1 MRPGSQIN
9 PKHESAE
16 GIPPAFDGQKL
27 KVEYWP
33 IDKPIPY
40 ARNPRKNDGAV
51 AKVKASIK
59 EFGWKQPIVVDGEN
73 VIVVGHTR
81 LLAARELA
89 LAEVPVVVAS
99 DLTPAQCK
107 AYRLADNR
115 SNEEA
120 EWDAPLLALEMEDL
134 KAAGVDLALTGF
146 DPNEISMFGALANST
161 EEGVTDDDDVPA
173 PPKKARS
180 VLGDLW
186 LLGNHRVLCGDAT
199 SMAAVEKL
207 LDGARADLVII
218 DPPYNVDY
226 VGKTKDAL
234 TLDNDALADGAFYT
248 FLLESLV
255 NLFIALKDGGGI
267 YVFHSDTEGLNFRR
281 AFHAAGLKLSQCCI
295 WVKQTMVM
303 GRHDYHWQHE
313 PVLYGW
319 KPGAAHPWHADRKQT
334 TVWKFDRPLRSTDHP
349 TMKPVALLEYP
360 IRNSSLPGA
369 VVLDVFGGSG
379 STLIACE
386 KTTRA
391 PGSTLIACEK
401 TARRALLMELD
412 PVYVDVIV
420 ARWQAFTGRHA
431 LHEDGTAFNSRAPA

>member
-1 MRPGSQIN
+1 VKQ
-9 PKHESAE
+9 PKAAQTS
-16 GIPPAFDGQKL
+16 GQL
-27 KVEYWP
+27 TVEYWP
-33 IDKPIPY
+33 LERPIPY

-51 AKVKASIK
+51 DKVAASIK
-59 EFGWKQPIVVDGEN
+59 EFGWKQPIVVDSEG

-81 LLAARELA
+81 LLAARKLG
-89 LAEVPVVVAS
+89 LGEVPVVVAS

-120 EWDAPLLALEMEDL
+120 EWDAALLALELDDL
-134 KAAGVDLALTGF
+134 KIDGFDLRVTGF
-146 DPNEISMFGALANST
+146 DPQEISAYDAIAHST
-161 EEGVTDDDDVPA
+161 EAGVTDDDDVPA
-173 PPKKARS
+173 PPAKPRS
-180 VLGDLW
+180 VPGDLW
-186 LLGNHRVLCGDAT
+186 LLGHHRVLCGDAT
-199 SMAAVEKL
+199 SMTDVERL
-207 LDGARADLVII
+207 LDGVRADLVII
-218 DPPYNVDY
+218 DPPYNVSY

-234 TLDNDALADGAFYT
+234 TLQNDALGDERFYD
-248 FLLESLV
+248 FLRDSFV
-255 NLFIALKDGGGI
+255 NLFVALKDGGGI

-281 AFHAAGLKLSQCCI
+281 AFAESGLKLSQVCI

-334 TVWKFDRPLRSTDHP
+334 TLWKFDRPLRSADHP
-349 TMKPVALLEYP
+349 TMKPIALLEYP